1 MSGFLRA
8 PGVLIEPLGEG
19 WAVYSALSGETHLVN
34 GESVEVLDHLDTV
47 SPRSAA
53 EVCALLA
60 AEYNADAAELQAT
73 LEASWEPLVAA
84 GLVRRADSS
93 PAPAA

>member
-19 WAVYSALSGETHLVN
+19 WAVYSTLSGETHLVN

-47 SPRSAA
+47 NPRSAA
-53 EVCALLA
+53 EVCELLA
-60 AEYNADAAELQAT
+60 AEYSADAAELQAT

-93 PAPAA
+93 HAPAA